1 VILWKICILSI
12 LSLNLG
18 YPMIV
23 LMDYGQSH
31 SEVALGMLFVLL
43 ILLFEIFL
51 SSVMFVQVTVM
62 TH

>member
-1 VILWKICILSI
+1 
-12 LSLNLG
+12 
-18 YPMIV
+18 MIV